1 MGSWTAAVPAYP
13 RDTDWGR
20 HYRYMSTIL
29 LQASFNVRTSDILAP
44 SLDAAWPPKHK
55 SYLLSSDVQLVLD
68 GGDDLSAVKG
78 QWTSKHAEASG

>member
-13 RDTDWGR
+13 RDTDWDA
-20 HYRYMSTIL
+20 TI
-29 LQASFNVRTSDILAP
+29 VLAP

-78 QWTSKHAEASG
+78 QWTSKHAEARG